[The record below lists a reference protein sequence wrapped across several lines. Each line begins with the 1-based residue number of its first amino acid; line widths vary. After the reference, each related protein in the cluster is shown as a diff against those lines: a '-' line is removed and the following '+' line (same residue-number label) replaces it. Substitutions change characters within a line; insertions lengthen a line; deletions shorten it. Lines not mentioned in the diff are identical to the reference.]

1 MNKKTMNYVLNEKQ
15 KEELR
20 RRGIYGNYQYSMFP
34 KPIGG
39 QSYNRYSFYA
49 PKKNTPR
56 PYKVKK

>member
-1 MNKKTMNYVLNEKQ
+1 MNYVLNEKQ

>member
-1 MNKKTMNYVLNEKQ
+1 MNYVLNEKQ

-39 QSYNRYSFYA
+39 QSTYPFYG
-49 PKKNTPR
+49 PKTKNNIPE
-56 PYKVKK
+56 PYKIKK